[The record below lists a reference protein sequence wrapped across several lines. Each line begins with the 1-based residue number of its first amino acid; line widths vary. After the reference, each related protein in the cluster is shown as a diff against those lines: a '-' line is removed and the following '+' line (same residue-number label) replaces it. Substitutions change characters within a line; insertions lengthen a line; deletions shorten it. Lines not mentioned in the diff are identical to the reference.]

1 VIAFTGA
8 AGFEIWINALE
19 VNAVRVPLANEFDK
33 DVQTVIFAGTHK
45 FGVCEQIE
53 LVVAKIKEELEW

>member
-19 VNAVRVPLANEFDK
+19 VNAVRVPLPKEFDQ
-33 DVQTVIFAGTHK
+33 DVQTVIFAGSHK
-45 FGVCEQIE
+45 FGVCENIE
-53 LVVAKIKEELEW
+53 FVVTKIKEELE